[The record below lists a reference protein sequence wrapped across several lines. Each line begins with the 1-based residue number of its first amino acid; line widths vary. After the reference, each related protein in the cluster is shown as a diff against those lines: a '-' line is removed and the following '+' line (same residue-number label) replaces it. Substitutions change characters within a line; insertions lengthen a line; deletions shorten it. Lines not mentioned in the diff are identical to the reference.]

1 MDYIIGQNPPQG
13 TAGAPQGN
21 GAMIVDAD
29 QRSFVPEVLDAS
41 RELPVLV
48 DFWAPWCG
56 PCKQLTPILER
67 AVMAAGGRVKLVKVD
82 VEANAALAAQLG
94 QIGLPI
100 QSIPLVAAFYKGQI
114 LNIMQGAQPES
125 EVRRFIEQILKATG
139 ATMPSAD
146 LLAAANTALQD
157 GQPAEAASLFAS
169 LLEIE
174 PENPE
179 SWGGMIRALVALD
192 DTEGADEALGQV
204 PAKLVDHPAISG
216 ARSALALHKES
227 RQAASALD
235 GLRAECAAALMTSRS
250 VSVWQAPST
259 VQATKPKRPIRFS
272 RSFDRIATGMKG
284 QPVQSCFVFSKL
296 GATATRQRFLHAAS
310 SPLFSSPE
318 FRSGI
323 FPVQG
328 AASQHP
334 DFLNHQISGFSF
346 MAQDLDPRLL
356 SMLVCPVTKEALIYD
371 RAAQELISKG
381 AGLAYPVRDGIPV
394 MLPEEA
400 RRIAD

>member
-29 QRSFVPEVLDAS
+29 QRSFMPEVLDAS

-56 PCKQLTPILER
+56 PCKQLTPVLER

-114 LNIMQGAQPES
+114 LDIMQGAQPES
-125 EVRRFIEQILKATG
+125 EVRRFIEQILKAAG

-179 SWGGMIRALVALD
+179 GWGGMIRALVALD

-227 RQAASALD
+227 HQAASALD
-235 GLRAECAAALMTSRS
+235 GLRAECAAAPDDL
-250 VSVWQAPST
+250 AL
-259 VQATKPKRPIRFS
+259 RFS
-272 RSFDRIATGMKG
+272 LAGALNGAGNKTEAADTLLSIIRQDRDWNE
-284 QPVQSCFVFSKL
+284 
-296 GATATRQRFLHAAS
+296 GAARTELLRFLEAWGNSDPATLPARRKLS
-310 SPLFSSPE
+310 ALLFS
-318 FRSGI
+318 
-323 FPVQG
+323 
-328 AASQHP
+328 
-334 DFLNHQISGFSF
+334 
-346 MAQDLDPRLL
+346 
-356 SMLVCPVTKEALIYD
+356 
-371 RAAQELISKG
+371 
-381 AGLAYPVRDGIPV
+381 
-394 MLPEEA
+394 
-400 RRIAD
+400 